1 MAAEPLCVGFSEINK
16 YAIQIYQKQFP
27 KHKNYGDATN
37 INTNELPDFDLL
49 VGGFPCQAFSVAGKR
64 KGFDDTRGTLFFEIA
79 RIVKA
84 KRPKTLLLENVKG
97 LLSHNKGETFRVILQ
112 TLDEL
117 GYHTEWM
124 VLNSKFFGVPQNR
137 ERVFII
143 GSLRG
148 RSRPEI
154 LPFRESSKNTLGER
168 KISPCL
174 DASYYKGTSPSHAKQ
189 GRPRPYVV
197 AMRGRNPSNPSDR
210 TTGSHTEQ
218 RLEPNSQGI
227 SNTLSSVTKDNLVM
241 ENNLNDEGL
250 HTYGKESKLDD
261 RTLESQKE
269 LWVKKRSMCGLQ
281 DGEENRH
288 SSQERRL
295 ARQQE
300 RKSRGNMSQLSL
312 SNSQSNKDLHIR
324 ELQQQEKKIRLLR
337 EAQSEIQKVGESQ
350 NGKKQSILSSA
361 RIRRLTCLECER
373 LQSFPDNWT
382 AEGTEG
388 KISDTQRYK
397 CLGNAVTVNVIR
409 ELMKHKTWQHI

>member
-1 MAAEPLCVGFSEINK
+1 MFSGIGGFELGIGDKCECIGYSEIDK

-27 KHKNYGDATN
+27 KHKNYGDATE
-37 INTNELPDFDLL
+37 INTDELPDFDLL

-64 KGFDDTRGTLFFEIA
+64 RGFGDTRGTLFFEIA
-79 RIVKA
+79 RIVKS

-148 RSRPEI
+148 SGRPEI
-154 LPFRESSKNTLGER
+154 LPFRESSENTLGER

-197 AMRGRNPSNPSDR
+197 AMRGRNPNNPSDR
-210 TTGSHTEQ
+210 TTGSPTEQ

-227 SNTLSSVTKDNLVM
+227 SNTLSSVTKDNLV
-241 ENNLNDEGL
+241 
-250 HTYGKESKLDD
+250 
-261 RTLESQKE
+261 LETAK
-269 LWVKKRSMCGLQ
+269 
-281 DGEENRH
+281 
-288 SSQERRL
+288 
-295 ARQQE
+295 
-300 RKSRGNMSQLSL
+300 
-312 SNSQSNKDLHIR
+312 
-324 ELQQQEKKIRLLR
+324 
-337 EAQSEIQKVGESQ
+337 
-350 NGKKQSILSSA
+350 
-361 RIRRLTCLECER
+361 IRRLTPLECER

-397 CLGNAVTVNVIR
+397 CLGNAVTVNVIKSIIKN
-409 ELMKHKTWQHI
+409 L